1 MFGLPAE
8 ELFIL
13 ALSLIVAGAIAGL
26 LAGLFGIGGGAIFV
40 PVLYQFLEVLHV
52 PDSARVHVAIGTSL
66 AIIAPTSLRS
76 YLSHSKRG
84 AVDQELLGNFLVSV
98 PLGVVLG
105 AIVASYTSGQG
116 LIAIFAAVAFVV
128 AIKMLFGKESWR
140 ISDDLPGSTGR
151 SITGIVIG
159 FFSTL
164 MGIGGGIMTNTFMTL
179 YNRPIHQAI
188 ATSSGV
194 GVLISIPGAIG
205 FIWAGWGNTD
215 LPIFSVGFVNF
226 LVIGLMVPVT
236 ILFAPLGVRLAHILP
251 KTILSKAF
259 GIFLLLVSVRFVLAL
274 SGITISV

>member
-1 MFGLPAE
+1 MFGLPVE

-40 PVLYQFLEVLHV
+40 PVLFQFFEVLHV

-76 YLSHSKRG
+76 YLSHRKRG
-84 AVDQELLGNFLVSV
+84 AVDQELLGHFFVSV

-116 LIAIFAAVAFVV
+116 LIAIFAAIAFVV

-140 ISDDLPGSTGR
+140 ISDNLPGSTGR

-236 ILFAPLGVRLAHILP
+236 ILFAPLGVRLAHKLP

-274 SGITISV
+274 SGIQ